1 MTETKP
7 ATTTRRHVRSVSQL
21 GLASRKHRS
30 RHSVCARADGG
41 MEVADLWPGGW
52 GRAAEPADVL
62 GVRDDRLM
70 PVAHRRVALVTGS
83 SRGLGAAGLRGVW
96 PATAR
101 ASRSMAGAARS
112 GPGGLAGGTLTAA
125 GCVTALWPAVP
136 MRSKLPRWSPR
147 SPAR

>member
-83 SRGLGAAGLRGVW
+83 SRGLGAARLRGGW

-101 ASRSMAGAARS
+101 PSRSMAGAGRS
-112 GPGGLAGGTLTAA
+112 GPGGVAA
-125 GCVTALWPAVP
+125 ASVTAGAAREAFAPASPVNSKVP
-136 MRSKLPRWSPR
+136 
-147 SPAR
+147 